1 MLNNAPFFYILSKIY
16 QNMIIINQSSDKV
29 KVKLVKNSFN
39 YVENYSIIIQ
49 NTLTKKYKI
58 FEQCENISPESSLYL
73 EFVIN
78 LEGFCD
84 GEYEL
89 IVFENNDRLEFISS
103 ANAPKKIETS
113 FIRFLI
119 KDGEFI
125 KNGDYFLV
133 VSQNQENTLQYIAT
147 EMMRIGDYKT
157 NTKQYNKQQQFITY
171 GKNN

>member
-1 MLNNAPFFYILSKIY
+1 
-16 QNMIIINQSSDKV
+16 MIKINQSSDKV
-29 KVKLVKNSFN
+29 HVKFVRNSFN
-39 YVENYSIIIQ
+39 FIENYSIILQ

-73 EFVIN
+73 EFVLN
-78 LEGFCD
+78 LDGFEN

-119 KDGEFI
+119 KDGAFI

-133 VSQNQENTLQYIAT
+133 LSENQENTLQYIAT

-157 NTKQYNKQQQFITY
+157 NTTQYNKQQQYITY
-171 GKNN
+171 GKNK

>member
-1 MLNNAPFFYILSKIY
+1 MV
-16 QNMIIINQSSDKV
+16 IIKDNLDKV
-29 KVKLVKNSFN
+29 KLKLVKNSFN
-39 YVENYSIIIQ
+39 FVENYSIVVQ
-49 NTLTKKYKI
+49 NTLTKEFKI
-58 FEQCENISPESSLYL
+58 LEKCENISPESSLYL
-73 EFVIN
+73 EFVLN
-78 LEGFCD
+78 LEGFCE

-113 FIRFLI
+113 FIRFLV

-133 VSQNQENTLQYIAT
+133 VSENQENTLKYIAT

-157 NTKQYNKQQQFITY
+157 NTKQYNKQQKYMTY
-171 GKNN
+171 EKNN

>member
-1 MLNNAPFFYILSKIY
+1 MLLFLYLYKIY
-16 QNMIIINQSSDKV
+16 QNMVIIKDNLDKV
-29 KVKLVKNSFN
+29 PIKLVKNSFN
-39 YVENYSIIIQ
+39 VVENYSIIIQ

-58 FEQCENISPESSLYL
+58 FEQCENISLESSLYL
-73 EFVIN
+73 EFVLN
-78 LEGFCD
+78 LEGFEE

-113 FIRFLI
+113 FIRFLV
-119 KDGEFI
+119 KDGAFI

-133 VSQNQENTLQYIAT
+133 VSENQENTLQYIST

-157 NTKQYNKQQQFITY
+157 NTTQYNKQQQYITY

>member
-16 QNMIIINQSSDKV
+16 QNMIIINQSLDKV
-29 KVKLVKNSFN
+29 KLKLVKNSFN
-39 YVENYSIIIQ
+39 SVENYSIIVQ

-58 FEQCENISPESSLYL
+58 FEQCENIACESSIYL
-73 EFVIN
+73 EFVLDI
-78 LEGFCD
+78 EGFEE

-119 KDGEFI
+119 KDGAFI

-133 VSQNQENTLQYIAT
+133 VSENKENTLQYIAT

-157 NTKQYNKQQQFITY
+157 NTTQYNKQQKYIAY
-171 GKNN
+171 EKNN

>member
-1 MLNNAPFFYILSKIY
+1 
-16 QNMIIINQSSDKV
+16 MIIIKDNLTEV
-29 KVKLVKNSFN
+29 NVKLVKNSFN
-39 YVENYSIIIQ
+39 SVENYSILIQ

-58 FEQCENISPESSLYL
+58 FEKCENISPESSLYL
-73 EFVIN
+73 EFVLDI
-78 LEGFCD
+78 EGFEE

-113 FIRFLI
+113 FIRFLV
-119 KDGEFI
+119 KDGSFI

-133 VSQNQENTLQYIAT
+133 VSENQENTLQYIAT

-157 NTKQYNKQQQFITY
+157 NTTQYNKQQQYITY

>member
-1 MLNNAPFFYILSKIY
+1 
-16 QNMIIINQSSDKV
+16 MIIINQSSDKV
-29 KVKLVKNSFN
+29 SIKLVRNSFN
-39 YVENYSIIIQ
+39 FVENYSIILQ

-73 EFVIN
+73 EFVLN
-78 LEGFCD
+78 LEGFND

-113 FIRFLI
+113 FIRFLV
-119 KDGEFI
+119 KDGAFI
-125 KNGDYFLV
+125 KNGDFFLV
-133 VSQNQENTLQYIAT
+133 VSENQENTLKYIAT
-147 EMMRIGDYKT
+147 EMMRIGNFKT
-157 NTKQYNKQQQFITY
+157 NNKQYNKKQQYITY

>member
-1 MLNNAPFFYILSKIY
+1 MV
-16 QNMIIINQSSDKV
+16 IIKDNLDKV
-29 KVKLVKNSFN
+29 PIKLVKNSFN
-39 YVENYSIIIQ
+39 VVENYSIIIQ

-58 FEQCENISPESSLYL
+58 FEQCENISLESSLYL
-73 EFVIN
+73 EFVLN
-78 LEGFCD
+78 LEGFEE

-113 FIRFLI
+113 FIRFLV
-119 KDGEFI
+119 KDGAFI

-133 VSQNQENTLQYIAT
+133 VSENQENTLQYIST

-157 NTKQYNKQQQFITY
+157 NTTQYNKQQQYITY

>member
-1 MLNNAPFFYILSKIY
+1 MLLFLYLYKIN
-16 QNMIIINQSSDKV
+16 QIMIIIKDNLTEV
-29 KVKLVKNSFN
+29 NVKLVKNSFN
-39 YVENYSIIIQ
+39 SVENYSILIQ

-58 FEQCENISPESSLYL
+58 FEKCENISPESSLYL
-73 EFVIN
+73 EFVLDI
-78 LEGFCD
+78 EGFEE

-113 FIRFLI
+113 FIRFLV
-119 KDGEFI
+119 KDGSFI

-133 VSQNQENTLQYIAT
+133 VSENQENTLQYIAT

-157 NTKQYNKQQQFITY
+157 NTTQYNKQQQYITY

>member
-1 MLNNAPFFYILSKIY
+1 
-16 QNMIIINQSSDKV
+16 MIIIKDNLDKV
-29 KVKLVKNSFN
+29 PIKLVKNSFN
-39 YVENYSIIIQ
+39 VVENYAIIIQ

-58 FEQCENISPESSLYL
+58 FEQCENLSCESSPYL
-73 EFVIN
+73 EFNIN
-78 LEGFCD
+78 LNGFND

-89 IVFENNDRLEFISS
+89 IVFENPDRLEFVSS
-103 ANAPKKIETS
+103 SNAPKKIETS

-119 KDGEFI
+119 KDGSFI

-133 VSQNQENTLQYIAT
+133 VSENQENTLQYIAT

-157 NTKQYNKQQQFITY
+157 NNKQYNKQQQYITY

>member
-1 MLNNAPFFYILSKIY
+1 
-16 QNMIIINQSSDKV
+16 MIIIKDNLDKV
-29 KVKLVKNSFN
+29 NIKLVKNSFN
-39 YVENYSIIIQ
+39 FVENYSIVVQ

-58 FEQCENISPESSLYL
+58 LEKCENISPESSLYL
-73 EFVIN
+73 EFVLN
-78 LEGFCD
+78 LEGFEN

-89 IVFENNDRLEFISS
+89 IVFENNDRLEFVSS

-113 FIRFLI
+113 FIRFLV

-133 VSQNQENTLQYIAT
+133 VGENQENTLQYIAT

-157 NTKQYNKQQQFITY
+157 NTKQYNKNQQYITY

>member
-1 MLNNAPFFYILSKIY
+1 MIKI
-16 QNMIIINQSSDKV
+16 NKSSDKV
-29 KVKLVKNSFN
+29 SIKLVKNSFN
-39 YVENYSIIIQ
+39 FVENYSILIQ

-58 FEQCENISPESSLYL
+58 FEQCENIACENSLYL
-73 EFVIN
+73 EFVLN
-78 LEGFCD
+78 LEGFED
-84 GEYEL
+84 GEYEML
-89 IVFENNDRLEFISS
+89 IFENPDRLEFISS

-113 FIRFLI
+113 FIRFLV

-133 VSQNQENTLQYIAT
+133 VSENQENTLHYIST

-157 NTKQYNKQQQFITY
+157 STKQYNKQQTFIQY

>member
-39 YVENYSIIIQ
+39 FVENYSILIQ

-58 FEQCENISPESSLYL
+58 FEKCENISPESSLYL
-73 EFVIN
+73 EFVLN
-78 LEGFCD
+78 LEGFCE

-89 IVFENNDRLEFISS
+89 IVFENNDKLEFISS

-113 FIRFLI
+113 FIRFLV

-133 VSQNQENTLQYIAT
+133 ISENQENTLQYIAT
-147 EMMRIGDYKT
+147 EMMRLGDYKT
-157 NTKQYNKQQQFITY
+157 NIKQYNKQQQYLTY
-171 GKNN
+171 EKNN